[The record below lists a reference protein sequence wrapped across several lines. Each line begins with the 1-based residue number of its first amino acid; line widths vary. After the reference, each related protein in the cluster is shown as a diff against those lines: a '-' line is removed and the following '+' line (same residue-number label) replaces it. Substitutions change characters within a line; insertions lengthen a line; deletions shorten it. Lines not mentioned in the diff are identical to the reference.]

1 MNDGLIPKR
10 YAKALYK
17 LALENGDSQEIYEQL
32 KPMLRGLKGLDD
44 IKRVL
49 LNPHVKE
56 EDKGRVMMQLVG
68 AKPGSSL
75 EKFLLL
81 VIRNNRAEFLR
92 KIALS
97 YVNLYREEH
106 HIAKV
111 EITSAAELPE
121 DQSDAIVDIV
131 RKQMPGTTLEVEH
144 NIDPELIGGFTV
156 KVGDVLLD
164 ASIKNELK
172 ELRLK
177 LLS

>member
-17 LALENGDSQEIYEQL
+17 LAVENGDSHEIYEQL

-92 KIALS
+92 RIAYA

-106 HIAKV
+106 DIAKV
-111 EITSAAELPE
+111 DILSATELPKE
-121 DQSDAIVDIV
+121 QAEAIVNIV
-131 RKQMPGTTLEVEH
+131 RERMPGTTLEVEYLVA
-144 NIDPELIGGFTV
+144 PELIGGFIV
-156 KVGDVLLD
+156 RVGDVLLD
-164 ASIKNELK
+164 ASVKNELK
-172 ELRLK
+172 NLRLK